1 MQGEGAMT
9 DLSMAIDNDI
19 MQSQTVEDAAASIIV
34 PDLCVRVDQIGPAL
48 DAEGNVTLQNQ
59 VF

>member
-1 MQGEGAMT
+1 MT